1 MTTQTLV
8 SKTVLTILVVS
19 AFCGSVVAFQTASKL
34 KRYNQKS
41 GTIEYQITGNMM
53 TGTEIL
59 HFDNFGAREAKY
71 TNTEVKVAG
80 FSQKTNTV
88 AYLEGS
94 TLYTVDLNTNTGTK
108 MENKIMKNLE
118 GKDLQDASKQML
130 KDMGGKQIGNETFL
144 GKNCEVWEIKSLG
157 SKTWIWNGV
166 PLKTEVNMMGQQIT
180 YTATKISETVDPKKL
195 QRPTNINYTEG
206 MDPMKMLEQMKKNMP
221 KNN

>member
-1 MTTQTLV
+1 MREFSRGCL
-8 SKTVLTILVVS
+8 LFGILLVVTTIIFAQS
-19 AFCGSVVAFQTASKL
+19 KASL
-34 KRYNQKS
+34 KRYNQES
-41 GTIEYQITGNMM
+41 GTIEYTITGNMM
-53 TGTEIL
+53 NGTEIL
-59 HFDNFGAREAKY
+59 CFAKFGGLEAKY

-108 MENKIMKNLE
+108 MENSIMKNLE
-118 GKDLQDASKQML
+118 GKDLQDAGKQML
-130 KDMGGKQIGNETFL
+130 KDMGGKQVGNETFL

-180 YTATKISETVDPKKL
+180 YTATKISDTVDPKKL